1 MTHVPERGPAI
12 STACGKQRGSQ
23 LSLYQSRKPFKTE
36 SPVLQSSGGL
46 YWTLRLGTGEA
57 STRHQRPASL
67 PPPEGGESKKLCPM
81 ALHTSNRKARETKG
95 AGIYRTTARGLKSW
109 LGLPARPRGSSGW
122 LRLTGPKALLSGQQG
137 PSWGGRPLNPT
148 EWSAVGGSHALRQ
161 REGDRF

>member
-1 MTHVPERGPAI
+1 MWEAKRKSAFPLP
-12 STACGKQRGSQ
+12 KQKTIQ
-23 LSLYQSRKPFKTE
+23 NRKPCVA
-36 SPVLQSSGGL
+36 VLGR
-46 YWTLRLGTGEA
+46 TLLDITVGDWR
-57 STRHQRPASL
+57 SL
-67 PPPEGGESKKLCPM
+67 NPPPKACLTPTSRRGGESKKLCPM

-95 AGIYRTTARGLKSW
+95 AGSYRTTARGLKNW